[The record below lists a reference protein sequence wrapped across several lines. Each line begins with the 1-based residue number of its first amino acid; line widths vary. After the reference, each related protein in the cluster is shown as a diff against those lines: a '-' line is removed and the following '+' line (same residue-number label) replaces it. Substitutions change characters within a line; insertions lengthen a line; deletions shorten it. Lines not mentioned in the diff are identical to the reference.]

1 MVNKKQSKKITAE
14 LIAKKK
20 VVCERPTMPQEK
32 KKTER
37 ERRKYLEPKK
47 YEVFKKKEA
56 AHVGEYHLK
65 KVNYWSVLLRQPQA
79 QYQAHFQHFQQNNF

>member
-1 MVNKKQSKKITAE
+1 MVNKKQAKRLPQSLLPKKRWS
-14 LIAKKK
+14 AKGQPCRK
-20 VVCERPTMPQEK
+20 R

-65 KVNYWSVLLRQPQA
+65 KVNYWSALLRQPQA

>member
-1 MVNKKQSKKITAE
+1 M
-14 LIAKKK
+14 
-20 VVCERPTMPQEK
+20 VCERPAMPQEK

-65 KVNYWSVLLRQPQA
+65 KVIHIESGRKKNELSEEEEEWMY
-79 QYQAHFQHFQQNNF
+79 NFLEESDKRIQLPEEGILSALE